1 MGQVQNF
8 VDEGVDWKGL
18 GVVDAEDELPFADEP
33 QSGSDLVAVEAKP
46 AIIYIDPA
54 NMPDLDKMDE
64 GINIESQYWE
74 VRTPGETKRGV
85 LVGWSEFNGKNGPVD
100 QVIMQ
105 NKDGIWRCAGANLVQ
120 QMRPLPLGTAVQVTF
135 MGEEKTG
142 KGYKVNKFTVKLL
155 NQKPALNLPE
165 MDLKPGGVPI
175 PSHQR

>member
-1 MGQVQNF
+1 MGQVLEPI
-8 VDEGVDWKGL
+8 VT
-18 GVVDAEDELPFADEP
+18 EDDFLDGIPFADEP

-85 LVGWSEFNGKNGPVD
+85 LVGWSKFDGKNGPVD

-135 MGEEKTG
+135 AGEERTG
-142 KGYKVNKFTVKLL
+142 KGFKVNKFTVKLL
-155 NQKPALNLPE
+155 NQKPAPVTPE
-165 MDLKPGGVPI
+165 MNLKAGGVSI